1 MKRILALGALVSL
14 AACGGGPG
22 ESMFVTRSDTGS
34 IPVVSAVGD
43 ATSSANAD
51 ALMMLPGDVGAV
63 AKIREQNYPN
73 GTRQEIA
80 LVGDKLTTG
89 ENVIDVSI
97 QTTGRADGLGGGL
110 RIGKPSEQGIRTE
123 ILSRFPDVR
132 MGIVTRPMRNAYGV
146 FGIAIGKHANG
157 ARCLFAWQWIDDIHD
172 IAQGSSGFSR
182 LGSLISS
189 STTPV
194 SIRIRLCRG
203 DQTADQ
209 LAALVEGLQFGDS
222 AAVNRVLSMDRRNL
236 SSVATS
242 ATLSSGGA
250 GVASMPQSLEAAIS
264 GPSPQPKPQVAARP
278 AAPRRV
284 AARPAPKSRP
294 VARSK
299 PAAEPAADVA
309 LPAPVGPSI
318 PQQTLVSPGAVA
330 APIVTGPRYLAP
342 VGGAPAAGA
351 GGYAP
356 AGVAPQSQIGSSLP
370 PQAFRG
376 PTASMP
382 PIR

>member
-22 ESMFVTRSDTGS
+22 ESMFVTRTDTGS

-43 ATSSANAD
+43 AGGNSSAD

-63 AKIREQNYPN
+63 AKIREQNYSN

-97 QTTGRADGLGGGL
+97 QTSGRADGLGGGL
-110 RIGKPSEQGIRTE
+110 RIGKPSEQGIRSE

-172 IAQGSSGFSR
+172 VAQGGSGFSR

-209 LAALVEGLQFGDS
+209 LASLVEGLQFGD
-222 AAVNRVLSMDRRNL
+222 ATAVNRVLSMDRRNL
-236 SSVATS
+236 SSVASTAS
-242 ATLSSGGA
+242 LSSGGA

-284 AARPAPKSRP
+284 ATRPAPKPRRVVRAKTETDSVAETPLP
-294 VARSK
+294 V
-299 PAAEPAADVA
+299 PP
-309 LPAPVGPSI
+309 GPSI
-318 PQQTLVSPGAVA
+318 PQQTLMAPGAA
-330 APIVTGPRYLAP
+330 AMPIVTGPRYLAP

-356 AGVAPQSQIGSSLP
+356 SGLAPQSQIGSTLP

-376 PTASMP
+376 PTAAMP

>member
-1 MKRILALGALVSL
+1 
-14 AACGGGPG
+14 
-22 ESMFVTRSDTGS
+22 MFVTRSDTGS

-43 ATSSANAD
+43 VGGYANAD
-51 ALMMLPGDVGAV
+51 ALMSLPGEVGAV

-97 QTTGRADGLGGGL
+97 QTSTRSDGLGGGL
-110 RIGKPSEQGIRTE
+110 RIGKPSEQGIRSE

-157 ARCLFAWQWIDDIHD
+157 ARCLFAWQWIDDIRD
-172 IAQGSSGFSR
+172 VAQGGSGFSR
-182 LGSLISS
+182 LGSLISNS
-189 STTPV
+189 GTPV

-209 LAALVEGLQFGDS
+209 LASVVEGLQFGEAS
-222 AAVNRVLSMDRRNL
+222 AVNRVLTMDRRNL
-236 SSVATS
+236 PSVATS
-242 ATLSSGGA
+242 ATLSTGGA

-264 GPSPQPKPQVAARP
+264 GPNPQPKPQVAARP

-284 AARPAPKSRP
+284 AARPAPKPRR

-299 PAAEPAADVA
+299 PEPDTAAEAVVP
-309 LPAPVGPSI
+309 PTPIGPSI
-318 PQQTLVSPGAVA
+318 PQQSLVAPGAA
-330 APIVTGPRYLAP
+330 AMPIVTGPRYLAP
-342 VGGAPAAGA
+342 VGGAPAG
-351 GGYAP
+351 GGYTPGA
-356 AGVAPQSQIGSSLP
+356 AAPQTRIESSLP

-376 PTASMP
+376 PTTAMP
-382 PIR
+382 PMR